1 MLTKNR
7 LYTIYDRVAE
17 EMGPVMMA
25 PNDGVAMRGYRAA
38 LQQVCPSDSDAY
50 WLYYIGDVDTATMV
64 ITPVGPSRIEIMDRQ
79 LMLGGE

>member
-1 MLTKNR
+1 MATKNR

-17 EMGPVMMA
+17 EMGPIMMA

-50 WLYYIGDVDTATMV
+50 WLYYIGDVDIETMV
-64 ITPVGPSRIEIMDRQ
+64 ITPVDPSRIEMMSRQ
-79 LMLGGE
+79 LLLEEE